1 MIRRGGLFYFGLVYF
16 AWHVVFS
23 FGRAE
28 FLGGFILPFY
38 FLGGL
43 NSVAALKSEKRSRE
57 GLWGGE
63 KSILMWCAVRVW
75 EMGLAPGSTAV
86 SP

>member
-1 MIRRGGLFYFGLVYF
+1 MLPGTLSFRLEGLN
-16 AWHVVFS
+16 
-23 FGRAE
+23 
-28 FLGGFILPFY
+28 FLGGFLPFY

-75 EMGLAPGSTAV
+75 EMGLAPGHEHSSVTLMGLDGLRH
-86 SP
+86 SLG